1 MDRRTGVGGET
12 MKLSA
17 KEKKAIKQWLEHER
31 SSVYASTPAEDI
43 IALLLLKLLEGEE
56 EE

>member
-1 MDRRTGVGGET
+1 
-12 MKLSA
+12 MKLTR
-17 KEKKAIKQWLEHER
+17 KQRQAIKQWLEHER

-56 EE
+56 DKDEVEKPR